1 MTIKKYQG
9 KTKEEAID
17 AAKAE
22 LGPRVVIMNVKEVHP
37 KGFLGSFKK
46 ATFEVTAAVEDEFV
60 PAGMPEKSPVSA
72 ETAHP
77 GEAAAPRMPE
87 IPPQYEYTPIG
98 AEPAVPAGETYSRG
112 KKGKRQ
118 GFDAVVD
125 DNLGNTLHPQKKNS
139 VSEDDLKSAF
149 REVSQVIQG
158 AEHISV
164 SDVKGFDSEKPVIK
178 KTEAPGAGRTTAH
191 GMTGIEAAGR
201 KNSAAAAASAS
212 LQGTPAAGARRAEKT
227 TADMHEDAK
236 KAVASRPADS
246 VPAPKAADTGAI
258 PAANAGFVRMIYNI
272 LMDHEV
278 DERYVNRI
286 INDMGPIMTRE
297 NSLDYLISSV
307 YQKMVLLLGPPNPV
321 TIPEKRPKV
330 CFFIGPTG
338 VGKTTTIAKIA
349 SEFKVE
355 KRNSVALLTADTY
368 RIAAT
373 KQLKVYADILSIP
386 INVVYAPEDIGEEI
400 EKVSDADLILV
411 DTVGFSHKNEDQREN
426 LKRMLSSVPEG
437 VDTENYLVLSATTKY
452 PDLKEIID
460 AYSDFCDYTLIFT
473 KLDETEMYGNIL
485 NARLYSGRSLSYVT
499 TGQDVPDDI
508 EEIDMQKL
516 TKLLLGGSADGSGRT
531 PQKRS

>member
-9 KTKEEAID
+9 KTKEEAIEN
-17 AAKAE
+17 AKAE

-46 ATFEVTAAVEDEFV
+46 PSYEVTAAVEDEFV
-60 PAGMPEKSPVSA
+60 PKEDETSVYTAPPVHHENNISREA
-72 ETAHP
+72 EA
-77 GEAAAPRMPE
+77 E
-87 IPPQYEYTPIG
+87 PQYEYTPLGG
-98 AEPAVPAGETYSRG
+98 AEPAAAGKTYTKATPSGRAG
-112 KKGKRQ
+112 GFDMTVDDTLGEALHPTEKKGSR
-118 GFDAVVD
+118 
-125 DNLGNTLHPQKKNS
+125 

-149 REVSQVIQG
+149 REVNEVIEN

-164 SDVKGFDSEKPVIK
+164 GDVRHLSSESSVIK
-178 KTEAPGAGRTTAH
+178 KNDVSSSASGRTTAH

-201 KNSAAAAASAS
+201 RKETTAPAEKPAERESAGPAVSRDTMPLPGRNTVTAQTSSAAPISEKNS
-212 LQGTPAAGARRAEKT
+212 
-227 TADMHEDAK
+227 
-236 KAVASRPADS
+236 
-246 VPAPKAADTGAI
+246 
-258 PAANAGFVRMIYNI
+258 GFIRTLYNV

-286 INDMGPIMTRE
+286 ISDMGPIMTRE

-307 YQKMVLLLGPPNPV
+307 YQKMVLLLGTPNPV
-321 TIPEKRPKV
+321 KIPEKRPKV
-330 CFFIGPTG
+330 CFFVGPTG

-373 KQLKVYADILSIP
+373 KQLKVYADILGIP
-386 INVVYAPEDIGEEI
+386 IDIVYAPEEIGDEI

-411 DTVGFSHKNEDQREN
+411 DTVGFSHKNEEQREN
-426 LKRMLSSVPEG
+426 LKKMLSSVPEG
-437 VDTENYLVLSATTKY
+437 TNSEIYLVLSATTKY
-452 PDLKEIID
+452 PDLREIID
-460 AYSDFCDYTLIFT
+460 SYSDFCDFTLIFT

-485 NARLYSGRSLSYVT
+485 NARLYSGKQLSYVT
-499 TGQDVPDDI
+499 TGQSVPDDI

-516 TKLLLGGSADGSGRT
+516 TKLLLGGNTDGSGRA